1 MFHKITKRIFDII
14 LSIIFMLFFIPFW
27 IAIPLIIKI
36 DSPGRVIYKQK
47 RVGLD
52 SRYFTIYKFRTMKEG
67 TPDIPTDRLKD
78 QKSLN
83 TRIGTILRRFSIDEI
98 PQLIN
103 ILKGDMSFVGPRPAL
118 HNQGLLIRLRKDKA
132 VDKVRPGVS
141 GLAQIS
147 GRDELSIPDKV
158 MYDQLYIRDASIW
171 LDIKIFLFTVKAAI
185 TGKGGN

>member
-1 MFHKITKRIFDII
+1 MFYKITKRIIDII
-14 LSIIFMLFFIPFW
+14 LSIVFMILFIPLW
-27 IAIPLIIKI
+27 VMVPLIIKI

-52 SRYFTIYKFRTMKEG
+52 SSYFTIYKFRTMKEG

-83 TRIGTILRRFSIDEI
+83 TGIGTILRRLSIDEV

-118 HNQGLLIRLRKDKA
+118 HNQEFLIRLRKDKG

-147 GRDELSIPDKV
+147 GRDALSIPDKV

-171 LDIKIFLFTVKAAI
+171 LDIKIFLVTVKAAL

>member
-1 MFHKITKRIFDII
+1 
-14 LSIIFMLFFIPFW
+14 
-27 IAIPLIIKI
+27 
-36 DSPGRVIYKQK
+36 
-47 RVGLD
+47 
-52 SRYFTIYKFRTMKEG
+52 
-67 TPDIPTDRLKD
+67 
-78 QKSLN
+78 
-83 TRIGTILRRFSIDEI
+83 
-98 PQLIN
+98 
-103 ILKGDMSFVGPRPAL
+103 MSFVGPRPAL

-171 LDIKIFLFTVKAAI
+171 LDIKIFLITVKAAL